1 MKKII
6 TSILM
11 LLLICILAA
20 GCGNK
25 TAEVY
30 EQKVTEQQPEEE
42 PKEVISEFYTQMQ
55 GDSRP
60 IAVMI
65 DNDEERARPQLGLES
80 AYLVYE
86 ITVEG
91 GATRFMALF
100 KDAELEKIGPV
111 RSSRHY
117 FLDYVIENDA
127 VYVHAGW
134 SNQAATE
141 ITSRKINNING
152 LYESIFWRDYTY
164 DKTWHNLYTGLDKV
178 KELAE
183 EKGYRL
189 TSDKKLF
196 DYNKTDI
203 VPEAKQGKTLDI
215 HYTNFYKVHF
225 EYDEDEH
232 LYRRY
237 VNGEPHMSQTGEGLT
252 AKNIIVYSLADV
264 PLNDGIYA
272 PRRDLLNVGSGSG
285 YYLTEGKAVPITWSK
300 PDRSAQTEYRLE
312 NGEKLVLNP
321 GNTYIQIATE
331 TNGFEIDF
339 GEDITEE

>member
-1 MKKII
+1 MKKN
-6 TSILM
+6 TLTA
-11 LLLICILAA
+11 LVLIFVCLFTA
-20 GCGNK
+20 GCGKK
-25 TAEVY
+25 TAEVSDTDV
-30 EQKVTEQQPEEE
+30 EEKQEVVEVKEEE
-42 PKEVISEFYTQMQ
+42 SEFYKKMQ

-65 DNDEERARPQLGLES
+65 DNDEEKSRPQLGLES

-100 KDAELEKIGPV
+100 KDDDFEKIGPV

-117 FLDYVIENDA
+117 FLDYAVENDA
-127 VYVHAGW
+127 IYVHAGW

-183 EKGYRL
+183 KKGYKQK
-189 TSDKKLF
+189 SDVKLF
-196 DYNKTDI
+196 EYNKNDV
-203 VPEAKQGKTLDI
+203 VPEGKDGKALDI
-215 HYTNFYKVHF
+215 TYTNFYKVRF
-225 EYDEDEH
+225 EYDEETH
-232 LYRRY
+232 LYKRY
-237 VNGEPHMSQTGEGLT
+237 VNGAPHMSQTGEGLT

-272 PRRDLLNVGSGSG
+272 PRRDLHNVGSGEG
-285 YYLTEGKAVPITWSK
+285 YYLTEGKAVPITWYKS
-300 PDRSAQTEYRLE
+300 DRSAQTEYKLE
-312 NGEKLVLNP
+312 NGKKLVINP
-321 GNTYIQIATE
+321 GNTYVQIATE
-331 TNGFEIDF
+331 LNGYEVDF
-339 GEDITEE
+339 GLGEAEE